1 MQRRD
6 GRHKVGKYWVA
17 IVALL
22 LLNAFWFGQWYSAT
36 QDAGRWARELRELDR
51 WVQNLDRQYDRQV
64 MFNREYLFSK
74 GQKKRADMEW
84 PLPKKKKTQKQIANA
99 KQP

>member
-1 MQRRD
+1 
-6 GRHKVGKYWVA
+6 
-17 IVALL
+17 
-22 LLNAFWFGQWYSAT
+22 
-36 QDAGRWARELRELDR
+36 
-51 WVQNLDRQYDRQV
+51 

-74 GQKKRADMEW
+74 GQKKRADTEW